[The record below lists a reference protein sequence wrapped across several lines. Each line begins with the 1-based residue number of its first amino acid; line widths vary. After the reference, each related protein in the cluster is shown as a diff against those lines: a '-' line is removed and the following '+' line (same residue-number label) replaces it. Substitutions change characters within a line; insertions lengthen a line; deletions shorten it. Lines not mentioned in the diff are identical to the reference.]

1 MKIQSLKI
9 PPAKQSPSATAKPG
23 TTYAKPPVTGKL
35 PIQPVSMQAKI
46 GEDSRRRTQRVL
58 LRVRASIHV
67 ALQGRNTT
75 LDAATVSVSP
85 RGALVV
91 MNQNLPLDTHVV
103 LEHGATREQIA
114 CKVARPPRQMPE
126 GYHTPL
132 EFESP
137 APDFWKIAFPPSDWR
152 SEDQ

>member
-1 MKIQSLKI
+1 VKIQSLKI
-9 PPAKQSPSATAKPG
+9 PPAKQSPSVPAKPG
-23 TTYAKPPVTGKL
+23 TTHAKPPVAGKL
-35 PIQPVSMQAKI
+35 PVQPAVLQPKI

-67 ALQGRNTT
+67 ALQGKATT

-91 MNQNLPLDTHVV
+91 MNQSLPLDTHVV

-126 GYHTPL
+126 GFHTPL
-132 EFESP
+132 EFEAP
-137 APDFWKIAFPPSDWR
+137 APDFWKIAFPPSDWH